1 MNMPV
6 VGTFE
11 WRGGSFASMDFWV
24 DAEDQ
29 LRSQFTRADG
39 TVAVVDPDEWDDCG
53 DAASFGSYNSILTSP
68 LIPLM
73 GNPINISFDS
83 HYRQEAPQQVYL
95 TVTNVLGETI
105 ETLLHYSN
113 STGSD
118 NAGGDVLNQR
128 LSFIVETDESEIY
141 FNWEMADAGNNWY
154 WAIDNVKIQ
163 SQTPPIGDL
172 NYDGNLNI
180 FDLLTLAEIIVGV
193 ISPDT
198 VLNHVSDINQDGEK
212 FSREIKE
219 VDKNFLEG
227 DVLVKVDYSDLN
239 FKDALILNNGG
250 KLVKEFPRIPGIDF
264 SGKVVESNADN
275 FKEGDEVVITG
286 CRVGEISHGGYS
298 QFAKVKKD
306 FLVKLPKGIS
316 TKEAMILG
324 TAGFTS
330 LMCAFAIKARE
341 EILLGEKVK
350 DVLVT
355 GATGGVGSIA
365 IMVLSKLGYNVTAV
379 TGKMDKSDSLKKLG
393 ASSIIDRKEFEGEPK
408 LLGKGVWDGVVDT
421 VGGNI
426 LAHAISQTKHSG
438 IVAACGNAGGIKL
451 STSVMP
457 FILRGVKL
465 WGIDSV
471 AVSLKRRE
479 FVWSQVPN
487 LIDFNLLNETIKV
500 VSMKELLDIFP
511 QMLKG
516 QTSGRI
522 VVDVNK

>member
-1 MNMPV
+1 M
-6 VGTFE
+6 
-11 WRGGSFASMDFWV
+11 
-24 DAEDQ
+24 
-29 LRSQFTRADG
+29 
-39 TVAVVDPDEWDDCG
+39 
-53 DAASFGSYNSILTSP
+53 
-68 LIPLM
+68 
-73 GNPINISFDS
+73 
-83 HYRQEAPQQVYL
+83 
-95 TVTNVLGETI
+95 
-105 ETLLHYSN
+105 
-113 STGSD
+113 SD
-118 NAGGDVLNQR
+118 K
-128 LSFIVETDESEIY
+128 FK
-141 FNWEMADAGNNWY
+141 
-154 WAIDNVKIQ
+154 AII
-163 SQTPPIGDL
+163 
-172 NYDGNLNI
+172 
-180 FDLLTLAEIIVGV
+180 
-193 ISPDT
+193 
-198 VLNHVSDINQDGEK
+198 INQDGEK

-316 TKEAMILG
+316 TKEAMMLG

-471 AVSLKRRE
+471 AASLKRRE
-479 FVWSQVPN
+479 FIWSQVST
-487 LIDFNLLNETIKV
+487 LIDFNILEETVKV
-500 VSMKELLDIFP
+500 VSMAELFDIFP